1 MEVKGIRSY
10 ILARLAGL
18 LVVAV
23 MGLLLAVQTP
33 KVQTWLSRKA
43 IERFSGKFDGNL
55 SCGEI
60 GILPSGA
67 LILRDVLLLDGEPY
81 TEDIHERGWEP
92 VDTVFHAR
100 SISAT
105 FSLKSIFDRKG
116 IHSGRLDV
124 HDAFFHLTLEPGEY
138 KTNITRIFRIK
149 TKAPDRTPGPE
160 IFDIRKAVVDG
171 VHYRMQSFN
180 PVLREDLGD
189 YAINY
194 DDMDIVVSAKASR
207 LKFTGNRMYG
217 KVDELIAE
225 EKCGMRI
232 DALSGS
238 FAVGMGKTRI
248 DNIHYR
254 DSLSDIRLKYYEM
267 NYDSPLSFDN
277 YISEVRMQAA
287 FKPSVV
293 AMETIDRFAGSLPD
307 NRSVF
312 EVESGEF
319 EGYVNDFKLE
329 DFRFTDSN
337 SKLSGELDCRIIGLP
352 DVEAMLTDI
361 QVNKLNFTLPALGR
375 FISGFGVQ
383 FPSTAYKYARGVFF
397 NLNAGV
403 SGPLNRLKISG
414 NLSSNSGRLKLSG
427 DIRNALDPRRA
438 VQISAALNATDLD
451 AGKLS
456 GVRGLGKCSFFTEL
470 GATLRPGIPDLRVDS
485 LSVSSFQAFG
495 YDYSGISAKAYMD
508 NGTATLKLLSSDP
521 AISLSL
527 DALAD
532 LSPKIENKRYRVDA
546 KVDNIDLY
554 ALNIDKRGISRLS
567 FDLDGDVIAKGGF
580 FDGRID
586 INGLA
591 LENTSARNGIGDI
604 HFKAYRLG
612 IDQYFTMEA
621 PFARMS
627 ASGERGFYNLPADLQ
642 YLTARKELPALYS
655 LSDAAEDRN
664 CGHYDFRLETG
675 DSRKLCSFLLPGL
688 FIAEGSSAEMEIGD
702 NGDMYFNVDSPLLAY
717 GNNFLRSANLSLD
730 NFDDALRLLLEGE
743 NIRLNHLDMS
753 RPRINLSAD
762 SNNFALGLNFE
773 RVPGISEGGDFLMD
787 GLIYRDSLDALVLRA
802 HPLES
807 FLSVGESVWSL
818 SESDISVR
826 GSDLFVDKLSISN
839 GPQSIQLD
847 GGISRDRSDT
857 LFLKISDV
865 DISVIDEFLP
875 QAYDIRGKLNG
886 MAFLDSELG
895 RALGMLADIRLDSL
909 SIAGADAGNLR
920 ISGILEDDG
929 EDLEIFVSNEL
940 GGINSFYANGLYYL
954 DDGRMDISAEFNR
967 LGLKPAGAFLKDI
980 FESLDG
986 SLSGKLRLQGNVGG
1000 LNIESQ
1006 DLRLENVGALLAM
1019 TGVQYYVDGPV
1030 RLANDGIHFDQLSIR
1045 DDSWGRG
1052 SFNGVLNHRHLS
1064 EFSLNSRVEVD
1075 NMKFVDAQ
1083 EEKGRSFYGL
1093 LRGGGYADIRGPL
1106 DALEIEGSVHTQ
1118 GDGNVHI
1125 PMGGAT
1131 ASTSNLL
1138 SFTDA
1143 VKEIDPYDEMMNTLA
1158 QEMTRSSDIS
1168 IKANVNVHSGVKAYV
1183 EIDKSSGNV
1192 ASFSGSG
1199 SVSIALRPKYDQ
1211 FKLNGDFNISEG
1223 NYQFAIPGVLSKDFS
1238 VQEGSSIKFGGDLLD
1253 TELDVQALYKLKAS
1267 LDPLLT
1273 DKSSEGL
1280 KRNVECGIT
1289 ISDRLKNPRISF
1301 SIDVP
1306 DLNPTTR
1313 AQVESSLSTEDKVQ
1327 KQFLALLLMGS
1338 FIPDE
1343 SSGVFNSSDVLL
1355 SNVTGLM
1362 ANQLNSILQK
1372 LEIPVD
1378 VGIGYQGLA
1387 DGNNVFDVAISTQ
1400 LFNNR
1405 VIVGGSVANRKYN
1418 NSAGNGDMI
1427 GDLDIQIKL
1436 DPEGKFRFNLFS
1448 HSADEYSSYLD
1459 LSQRNGV
1466 GLSYQKEYTKL
1477 GQFFRSIFRK
1487 KGKEEESTNRE
1498 QTIIKIEKDDKQGET
1513 LPDTDSAGR

>member
-23 MGLLLAVQTP
+23 MGLVLAVQTP

-43 IERFSGKFDGNL
+43 IDRFADKFDGEL
-55 SCGEI
+55 SCSEI

-67 LILRDVLLLDGEPY
+67 LILRDVLLLDSDPY

-92 VDTVFHAR
+92 VDTVFYAR

-116 IHSGRLDV
+116 IHIGRLDV
-124 HDAFFHLTLEPGEY
+124 HDAFFHLAIEPGEY
-138 KTNITRIFRIK
+138 ITNINRIFRQK
-149 TKAPDRTPGPE
+149 PRVQDRTPGPD
-160 IFDIRKAVVDG
+160 IFDIRKAVVEG
-171 VHYRMQSFN
+171 VRYKMQSYL
-180 PVLREDLGD
+180 PELRVGGD
-189 YAINY
+189 GHAINY
-194 DDMDIVVSAKASR
+194 DDMDLLAYAKGSR

-217 KVDELIAE
+217 KLDELSAE
-225 EKCGMRI
+225 EKCGLRI
-232 DALSGS
+232 DELSGS

-248 DNIHYR
+248 ENIHYR
-254 DSLSDIRLKYYEM
+254 DSLSDIKLKYYEM
-267 NYDSPLSFDN
+267 SYDSPKSFNDFVG
-277 YISEVRMQAA
+277 EVRMQVA

-293 AMETIDRFAGSLPD
+293 AMETLDRYAGSFPG

-312 EVESGEF
+312 EVESGVF
-319 EGYVNDFKLE
+319 EGFVNDFKLN
-329 DFRFTDSN
+329 DFRFTDSY
-337 SKLSGELDCRIIGLP
+337 SKLSGEVDCRIIGLP

-361 QVNKLNFTLPALGR
+361 QVNSLKFSIPALGR

-383 FPSTAYKYARGVFF
+383 LPRDAYKYAKGVHF
-397 NLNAGV
+397 NLNAGI
-403 SGPLNRLKISG
+403 SGPLNRMKINGS
-414 NLSSNSGRLKLSG
+414 LYSNAGRLRLSG
-427 DIRNALDPRRA
+427 DIRNALDQRRA
-438 VQISAALNATDLD
+438 VQIYAGLNATELD

-456 GVRGLGKCSFFTEL
+456 GVRGLGKCSFYTEL
-470 GATLRPGIPDLRVDS
+470 DATLRQGIPDIRMDS
-485 LSVSSFQAFG
+485 LSVSRFQAFG
-495 YDYSGISAKAYMD
+495 YDYSNISAKAYID
-508 NGTATLKLLSSDP
+508 NGTATLRLLSSDP
-521 AISLSL
+521 ALNLSL

-532 LSPKIENKRYRVDA
+532 LSPDREDKHYKVDA
-546 KVDNIDLY
+546 KVDNADLY
-554 ALNIDKRGISRLS
+554 ALEVDKRGISRLS
-567 FDLDGDVIAKGGF
+567 FELNADLIAKGGF
-580 FDGRID
+580 FDGKID
-586 INGLA
+586 LNGLE
-591 LENTSARNGIGDI
+591 LENSAARNGIGDI
-604 HFKAYRLG
+604 HLRAYRLG
-612 IDQYFTMEA
+612 FDQYFTMEA
-621 PFARMS
+621 PFANLS
-627 ASGERGFYNLPADLQ
+627 ASGENGFYRLAEDLQ

-655 LSDAAEDRN
+655 VSDTVKSRN
-664 CGHYDFRLETG
+664 FGHYDFRIETG

-688 FIAEGSSAEMEIGD
+688 FIADGSNAEMEIGD
-702 NGDMYFNVDSPLLAY
+702 GGELYFNISSPLLAY
-717 GNNFLRSANLSLD
+717 GNNFLRSANLSFD

-743 NIRLNHLDMS
+743 NIRFNRIDMN
-753 RPRINLSAD
+753 RPRLNLSAD
-762 SNNFALGLNFE
+762 SNNFSLGMNFDQ
-773 RVPGISEGGDFLMD
+773 VPGISEGGDFYMD

-807 FLSVGESVWSL
+807 FLSVGESVWSF

-826 GSDLFVDKLSISN
+826 GSDLYVDRLDISN
-839 GPQSIQLD
+839 GNQSILLD

-865 DISVIDEFLP
+865 DLSFIDEFLP
-875 QAYDIRGKLNG
+875 QPYGIRGKVNG

-909 SIAGADAGNLR
+909 SIAGADAGKLR
-920 ISGILEDDG
+920 ISGILKDDG
-929 EDLEIFVSNEL
+929 EDLEFFVNNEV
-940 GGINSFYANGLYYL
+940 GGKDSFYANGLYYL
-954 DDGRMDISAEFNR
+954 DDGRMDISADFNR
-967 LGLKPAGAFLKDI
+967 LELKPIAAFLKDY
-980 FESLDG
+980 FESMDG
-986 SLSGKLRLQGNVGG
+986 SLSGKLRLQGPIGG
-1000 LNIESQ
+1000 MNIESQ
-1006 DLRLENVGALLAM
+1006 DLRLENVGALLSV

-1030 RLANDGIHFDQLSIR
+1030 RLANDGIHFERLSIR
-1045 DDSWGRG
+1045 DDSYGRG
-1052 SFNGVLNHRHLS
+1052 SFNGVLKHSNLS
-1064 EFSLNSRVEVD
+1064 NFSLDSRIEVD

-1083 EEKGRSFYGL
+1083 EESGRSFYGL
-1093 LRGGGYADIRGPL
+1093 LRGGGFADIRGPL
-1106 DALEIEGSVHTQ
+1106 DALEIEGSIHTQ

-1138 SFTDA
+1138 SFTEE
-1143 VKEIDPYDEMMNTLA
+1143 VKEIDPYDEMMNTLV

-1168 IKANVNVHSGVKAYV
+1168 IKAEVSVHSGVKAYV
-1183 EIDKSSGNV
+1183 EIDKSSGNL

-1199 SVSIALRPKYDQ
+1199 SVSLSLRPKYDQ
-1211 FKLNGDFNISEG
+1211 FKLNGDFNINEG

-1253 TELDVQALYKLKAS
+1253 TELDIQALYKLKAS
-1267 LDPLLT
+1267 LDPLLG
-1273 DKSSEGL
+1273 DRSSEGL
-1280 KRNVECGIT
+1280 KRSVECGIN
-1289 ISDRLKNPRISF
+1289 ISERLKNPRINF
-1301 SIDVP
+1301 SINVP

-1313 AQVESSLSTEDKVQ
+1313 SQVESSLSTEDKVQ
-1327 KQFLALLLMGS
+1327 KQFLSLLLMGS

-1343 SSGVFNSSDVLL
+1343 SSGVFNGSDVLL

-1378 VGIGYQGLA
+1378 VGIGYQGLV

-1466 GLSYQKEYTKL
+1466 GISYQKEYTKFEE
-1477 GQFFRSIFRK
+1477 FFRSIFGK
-1487 KGKEEESTNRE
+1487 KDKDAGTSRE
-1498 QTIIKIEKDDKQGET
+1498 QTIIKIENDDKQGET
-1513 LPDTDSAGR
+1513 LPDTYSAGR